1 MTTSNSTYCE
11 RCGKEAKTSVY
22 MRKISGKM
30 EKYDL
35 CRDCA
40 KELKQNG
47 KTIYKV
53 PDETNSSDNGN
64 DTFNDLELAEEAV
77 RAGAES
83 EEYAEY
89 VRAEQN
95 ARHSGE
101 LSTGLQVIGW
111 AIIAIGVICAF
122 YFASLLESAIVFFGY
137 TIGAVVLAMIFFA
150 WAALLDK
157 MDELIKKLDSKNADS
172 SDSMKNI

>member
-22 MRKISGKM
+22 MRKIYGKM

-53 PDETNSSDNGN
+53 ADETNSSDNGN

-111 AIIAIGVICAF
+111 IIVIIGAICAF
-122 YFASLLESAIVFFGY
+122 YFAFSLESVFVFFGY
-137 TIGAVVLAMIFFA
+137 TIGTVMSSMIFFA
-150 WAALLDK
+150 LSAILDK
-157 MDELIKKLDSKNADS
+157 IDEIAKK
-172 SDSMKNI
+172 